1 MDPLVAVLIA
11 AAVVTLIVLALRG
24 RGGAQAGGPAA
35 PAARSVDDG
44 GLHPPASRFHV
55 SGGEAHVEFAV
66 PLPEGGVDP
75 VLRDILLAEAVEV
88 LRSKRGKLPM
98 EGVSRVHAYADRD
111 GRPVAVGTL
120 GLDGPGVLPPPAPP
134 GMFHLG
140 RGGADVFDELS
151 VFDDSDAP
159 MSAVDSRVPADE
171 LPPLADEVRLTSM
184 QDAGLRTQGIDP
196 ATAPASELVAGLL
209 RLAGYSVDG
218 EGQAFTATREGVA
231 HYVEVVE
238 HLPGS
243 HPELSERAIDEFVV
257 HFGSSGAGRGLLF
270 TPKYG
275 SFMCYDRERRQPR
288 LRFVTRER
296 FQTFVN
302 SAALG

>member
-1 MDPLVAVLIA
+1 LVVVLVGVAVVIL
-11 AAVVTLIVLALRG
+11 VVLALRG
-24 RGGAQAGGPAA
+24 RRRTQAGGPVA
-35 PAARSVDDG
+35 PAAPPVDDG
-44 GLHPPASRFHV
+44 GLHPPTSRFHV

-66 PLPEGGVDP
+66 PLPEGDVDP
-75 VLRDILLAEAVEV
+75 VLRDILLAAAVEV

-98 EGVSRVHAYADRD
+98 EGVSRVHAYADRQ

-120 GLDGPGVLPPPAPP
+120 SLDGPGELPPPAPP
-134 GMFHLG
+134 GMFHLA

-151 VFDDSDAP
+151 VFDDPDAP
-159 MSAVDSRVPADE
+159 MPAVDSRVPADE
-171 LPPLADEVRLTSM
+171 LPPLAVDVRLTAM

-196 ATAPASELVAGLL
+196 ATMPTVDLVAGLL
-209 RLAGYSVDG
+209 RLAGYSIDG
-218 EGQAFTATREGVA
+218 AGGAFRATREGVT

-257 HFGSSGAGRGLLF
+257 RFGSSGARRGMLF

-275 SFMCYDRERRQPR
+275 SFMIYDLERRQPR

-302 SAALG
+302 SVALG

>member
-1 MDPLVAVLIA
+1 MDPLVVVLIA
-11 AAVVTLIVLALRG
+11 VAVVILIVLALRSRGAPG
-24 RGGAQAGGPAA
+24 RVGPVA
-35 PAARSVDDG
+35 PATPTVDDG
-44 GLHPPASRFHV
+44 GLHPPASSFHV

-66 PLPEGGVDP
+66 PVPVGDVDP

-98 EGVSRVHAYADRD
+98 AGVSRVHAYADRE
-111 GRPVAVGTL
+111 GRPVMVGTL
-120 GLDGPGVLPPPAPP
+120 SLDGPGELPPPAPP

-140 RGGADVFDELS
+140 RGGADIFDELS
-151 VFDDSDAP
+151 VFDDPDAP
-159 MSAVDSRVPADE
+159 MPAVDSRVPADE
-171 LPPLADEVRLTSM
+171 LPPLAGEMRLTAM

-196 ATAPASELVAGLL
+196 ATAPASHLVSGLL
-209 RLAGYSVDG
+209 RLAGYSIDG
-218 EGQAFTATREGVA
+218 EGHAFTATRDGVA

-238 HLPGS
+238 HRPGS

-257 HFGSSGAGRGLLF
+257 RFGSSRAGRGLLF